1 MRLFG
6 RPSRASSAAPGGVP
20 SFFVAPVGDEAVEGN
35 TVVPDLLHETA
46 RPWGDLRGSA
56 ALVRFGFEGG
66 DCAGVFETLVRGLPL
81 DGGASAPSSNAG
93 RPGGATT
100 QGPDSLSAQLY
111 LDQLIQACFAF
122 SIDGKPQFVDKGV
135 LRRILTAGPC
145 LAEDRALRQAI
156 LRDLLDHPPLRAN
169 LERLYAAVLSL
180 RRALETTDGA
190 EPNIV
195 RRKITVLV
203 ALQEAVNALADGFDT
218 EASALGRLRE
228 LGQALRAS
236 SGWDKVKKLVD
247 MEGNVATV
255 DVRLRLGADGGVR
268 GFSVLAIRESSDND
282 LLPGPL
288 TRLFQ
293 RFVSFLRGYRYGD
306 TELVVRL
313 LEEVFAPWTE
323 AVVVIEALTGALAFY
338 LSALGFAHLA
348 KDKGL
353 DVCLPT
359 LLASAEDGPAETRVL
374 EGLFNPLLLLQG
386 VKPRPIDL
394 PEGPHDALVVL
405 TGPNSG
411 GKTRLLQSIALAQLL
426 AQAGCFVPAKR
437 ARLVVA
443 PRIFLSL
450 GAEEAADQVEG
461 RLGTELLRVR
471 RLFEEL
477 EPGALA
483 ILDELCSG
491 TNPLEGEAIFEDVLS
506 LLAQLRPQVFV
517 STHFLGLAARLERE
531 RPIEG
536 LAFLQVE
543 LDEEER
549 PTYRFREGVATTS
562 LAHKVAE
569 RLGVT
574 RDGLEALVK
583 KRSGGGRLGK

>member
-1 MRLFG
+1 LG
-6 RPSRASSAAPGGVP
+6 PTNRAGGAGHAGGVP
-20 SFFVAPVGDEAVEGN
+20 TFFVAPVGDEAVEGN
-35 TVVPDLLHETA
+35 TVVPDLLHEQA

-66 DCAGVFETLVRGLPL
+66 DCAGVFETLVRSLPL
-81 DGGASAPSSNAG
+81 DGPVPRDDRKRAS
-93 RPGGATT
+93 
-100 QGPDSLSAQLY
+100 DSLAAQLY
-111 LDQLIQACFAF
+111 LDELIHSCLAF
-122 SIDGKPQFVDKGV
+122 SIDGKPQFVDKGL
-135 LRRILTAGPC
+135 LRRILGAGPC
-145 LAEDRALRQAI
+145 LPEDRAVRHAV
-156 LRDLLDHPPLRAN
+156 LRDLSENARLRRD
-169 LERLYAAVLSL
+169 LERLYLAVFSL
-180 RRALETTDGA
+180 RRALETTDAA

-218 EASALGRLRE
+218 EASVLSRLRE
-228 LGQALRAS
+228 LGAALRES
-236 SGWDKVKKLVD
+236 PGWDKVKKLVD
-247 MEGNVATV
+247 MEGNVASV
-255 DVRLRLGADGGVR
+255 DVRLTLGADGGVR
-268 GFSVLAIRESSDND
+268 GFSVLAIRESTEND
-282 LLPGPL
+282 LLPGPV

-293 RFVSFLRGYRYGD
+293 RFVSFLRGYRYGE

-323 AVVVIEALTGALAFY
+323 AVVVIEALTGPLAFY
-338 LSALGFAHLA
+338 LSALGFARLA

-359 LLASAEDGPAETRVL
+359 LLSSDVAAPSATRVL

-386 VKPRPIDL
+386 VKPRPVDL

-426 AQAGCFVPAKR
+426 GQAGCFVPAKR

-506 LLAQLRPQVFV
+506 LLAELRPQVFV

-531 RPIEG
+531 RPIAG
-536 LAFLQVE
+536 LSFLQVE
-543 LDEEER
+543 LDEDER

-574 RDGLEALVK
+574 RVALEALVAQRK
-583 KRSGGGRLGK
+583 GPPPAPPSES